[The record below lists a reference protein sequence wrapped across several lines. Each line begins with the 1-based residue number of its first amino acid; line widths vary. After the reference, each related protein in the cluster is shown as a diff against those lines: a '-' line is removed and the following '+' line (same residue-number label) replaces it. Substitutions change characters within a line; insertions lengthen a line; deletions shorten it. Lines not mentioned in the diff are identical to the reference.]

1 MHKLGYYF
9 LDEGRELI
17 LNISNTINKNRY
29 TTNPRLVPLPTKTEI
44 LKVTSLI
51 APFDITT
58 GLDHTK
64 LAQSY
69 SRSLGSRKGFSVH
82 IFENGVEILNSPF
95 SSYNKGHQAIGLSGS
110 SKAIGRNIN
119 TGKAFLG
126 KYTFYSALK

>member
-1 MHKLGYYF
+1 MHKLGYYL

-17 LNISNTINKNRY
+17 LNISNTINKYRY
-29 TTNPRLVPLPTKTEI
+29 TTNPAGVLPLPTKTEI

-69 SRSLGSRKGFSVH
+69 TRSIGGRKGFSVH
-82 IFENGVEILNSPF
+82 IFENDIEIPNSPF
-95 SSYNKGHQAIGLSGS
+95 SSYYKGIKAIGLPGS
-110 SKAIGRNIN
+110 TKAIGRNWIKN
-119 TGKAFLG
+119 D
-126 KYTFYSALK
+126 Y